1 MKTLPNIWIDS
12 LTKFDDVVTQIEISL
27 AILKENAQEADFL
40 DANVKRRY
48 SNDVLYMK
56 QFFERAEFLARGR

>member
-40 DANVKRRY
+40 DANVKRKY